1 MSRYGN
7 LMDAI
12 QEAGTRRKVRMIIE
26 AGEMMIYERKFKPRN
41 AGFFF

>member
-12 QEAGTRRKVRMIIE
+12 QEAGTRRKVRMITE
-26 AGEMMIYERKFKPRN
+26 ADETMIYERKFKPRD
-41 AGFFF
+41 AGFLF